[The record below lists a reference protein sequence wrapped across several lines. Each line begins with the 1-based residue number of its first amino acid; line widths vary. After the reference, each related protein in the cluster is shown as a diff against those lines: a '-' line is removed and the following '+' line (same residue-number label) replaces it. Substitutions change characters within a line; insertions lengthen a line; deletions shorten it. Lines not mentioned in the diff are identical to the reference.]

1 MDSTSPDLLG
11 EFAADRL
18 LLGRSS
24 TVQKVADVLRG
35 RIAAG
40 ALRSGTRLS
49 EEALGG
55 ALGVSR
61 NTLREAFRVLAHE
74 RLVVHEMNRGVF
86 VRSLGPADVA
96 DIYVTRR
103 ALETAGLRAATG
115 SSRLA
120 AVSEAVAAGES
131 AARDGDW
138 AAVADADLR
147 FHRAIGGLTG
157 SERID
162 AYLAGLLAEL
172 RLAFAVMADPRAL
185 HEPFLRRNREI
196 AELLVDGRTGRAE
209 AELIRYLDDAQALI
223 VARMRQHQETE

>member
-1 MDSTSPDLLG
+1 MDSSPPDLLG

-24 TVQKVADVLRG
+24 TVRRVTDLLRD

-86 VRSLGPADVA
+86 VRSLGPEDVA
-96 DIYVTRR
+96 DIYLTRR
-103 ALETAGLRAATG
+103 ALETAGVRSATG
-115 SSRLA
+115 SGRLA
-120 AVSEAVAAGES
+120 AVNEAVAAGES

-138 AAVADADLR
+138 AAVADADLG
-147 FHRAIGGLTG
+147 FHRAIGALTG

-172 RLAFAVMADPRAL
+172 RLAFAVMDDPRAL
-185 HEPFLRRNREI
+185 HEPFLRRNRRI
-196 AELLVDGRTGRAE
+196 ADLLTTDRTDRAE
-209 AELIRYLDDAQALI
+209 AELVRYLDDARELI
-223 VARMRQHQETE
+223 VARMRQDAG

>member
-1 MDSTSPDLLG
+1 MDSSPPDLLG

-24 TVQKVADVLRG
+24 TVRRVTDVLRD

-96 DIYVTRR
+96 DIYLTRR
-103 ALETAGLRAATG
+103 ALETEGVRSANG
-115 SSRLA
+115 SGRLA
-120 AVSEAVAAGES
+120 PVAEAVAAGES
-131 AARDGDW
+131 AARNGDW
-138 AAVADADLR
+138 SAVADADLR
-147 FHRAIGGLTG
+147 FHRAVGALTG

-172 RLAFAVMADPRAL
+172 RLAFAVMSDPRAL
-185 HEPFLRRNREI
+185 HEPFLRRNRQI
-196 AELLVDGRTGRAE
+196 ADLLAADRSHDAE
-209 AELIRYLDDAQALI
+209 AELVRYLDDARELI
-223 VARMRQHQETE
+223 VARMRQDAE

>member
-1 MDSTSPDLLG
+1 MDSSPPDLLG

-24 TVQKVADVLRG
+24 TVRRVTDLLRD

-86 VRSLGPADVA
+86 VRSLGPEDVA
-96 DIYVTRR
+96 DVYLTRR
-103 ALETAGLRAATG
+103 ALETAGVRSATG
-115 SSRLA
+115 SGRLT
-120 AVSEAVAAGES
+120 AVNEAVAAGES

-147 FHRAIGGLTG
+147 FHRAIGALTG

-172 RLAFAVMADPRAL
+172 RLAFAVMDDPRAL
-185 HEPFLRRNREI
+185 HEPFLRRNRRI
-196 AELLVDGRTGRAE
+196 ADLLTGDRTDRAE
-209 AELIRYLDDAQALI
+209 AELVRYLDDAQELI
-223 VARMRQHQETE
+223 VARMRQDAR

>member
-24 TVQKVADVLRG
+24 TVQRVADVLRG

-49 EEALGG
+49 EEALGA

-96 DIYVTRR
+96 DIYLTRR
-103 ALETAGLRAATG
+103 ALETAGVRAAAG

-120 AVSEAVAAGES
+120 GGAGGGGGGGVGGPATGRGPARGGRRPGRGPPAGRPHGGPSRLARRPPVTATGPRWPTPICASTVRS
-131 AARDGDW
+131 AASP
-138 AAVADADLR
+138 AANGSTPTS
-147 FHRAIGGLTG
+147 RAC
-157 SERID
+157 SPNCAWRS
-162 AYLAGLLAEL
+162 
-172 RLAFAVMADPRAL
+172 P
-185 HEPFLRRNREI
+185 
-196 AELLVDGRTGRAE
+196 
-209 AELIRYLDDAQALI
+209 
-223 VARMRQHQETE
+223 

>member
-1 MDSTSPDLLG
+1 MDSSPPDLLG
-11 EFAADRL
+11 DFAADRL
-18 LLGRSS
+18 HLGRSS
-24 TVQKVADVLRG
+24 TVRRVTDLLRD

-49 EEALGG
+49 EEALGS

-86 VRSLGPADVA
+86 VRSLGPDDVV
-96 DIYVTRR
+96 DIYLTRR
-103 ALETAGLRAATG
+103 ALETAGVRAATG
-115 SSRLA
+115 SGRLA
-120 AVSEAVAAGES
+120 PVSEAVAAGES

-138 AAVADADLR
+138 ASVADADLR
-147 FHRAIGGLTG
+147 FHRAIGALTG

-172 RLAFAVMADPRAL
+172 RLAFAVMSDPRAL
-185 HEPFLRRNREI
+185 HEPFLRRNRQL
-196 AELLVDGRTGRAE
+196 ADLLAADRTDRAE
-209 AELIRYLDDAQALI
+209 AELVRYLDDARELI
-223 VARMRQHQETE
+223 VARMPQDAG

>member
-11 EFAADRL
+11 EFAAERL

-24 TVQKVADVLRG
+24 TVQRVADVLRG

-40 ALRSGTRLS
+40 ALRPGTRLS
-49 EEALGG
+49 EEALGA

-96 DIYVTRR
+96 DIYLTRR
-103 ALETAGLRAATG
+103 ALETAGVRAAAG

-120 AVSEAVAAGES
+120 AVTEAVTAGES

-138 AAVADADLR
+138 AAVADADLC
-147 FHRAIGGLTG
+147 FHRALGGLTG

-172 RLAFAVMADPRAL
+172 RLAFAVMSDPRAL

-196 AELLVDGRTGRAE
+196 AELLGDGRTDRAE
-209 AELIRYLDDAQALI
+209 AELIRYLDDAQELI
-223 VARMRQHQETE
+223 MTRMRQEAE